1 MKSID
6 VWGGIGWVKIRN
18 NTGQKDEKPSKFMFR
33 DFILFIYLFFFEF
46 CVYIY
51 IYMFKKFA
59 LLLK

>member
-1 MKSID
+1 MKMSID

-18 NTGQKDEKPSKFMFR
+18 NPGQKDEKPSEFMFR
-33 DFILFIYLFFFEF
+33 DFMFIYFSLSFV
-46 CVYIY
+46 C